1 MRKGDI
7 IQLKIDR
14 VAFGGQG
21 IARVDGLVVFVK
33 GAIPGDRVRALIYR
47 KKKAYAEAKMQEL
60 LDPSPDRIQAPC
72 PYFGICG
79 GCQWQHVKYERQLEY
94 KRGHVEEALS
104 HIGSL
109 SGIEVH
115 APIPSEKRF
124 AYRNKM
130 EFSFSDRPWLLHPPP
145 PPVSS
150 TGRALA
156 PLIFTPTLTLPRP
169 RGREL
174 SGNPPTRGGEFLER
188 LSLSREKPELGGGT
202 PLQISSARLSD
213 NPRNPSPLMGEVY
226 PPLAAPKAT
235 RGKGG
240 GEKDGEYSSAS
251 VFPPPLCPLPPG
263 EGETKELRTPSRG
276 DFALGLHVPGTFD
289 KIIDMEACL
298 LQQERG
304 NEILRE
310 VKHFAGKSG
319 LPPYGLKSHEGF
331 WRFLTLRHSAYLD
344 EWMVNLVTSEMRTEA
359 VLPLAQ
365 RLTALFPNVKTVV
378 NNITARRASIAV
390 GEKEVI
396 LSGAGTIQD
405 RIGPSSFQIS
415 ANSFFQTN
423 SLGAD
428 RLYGKVVEYAEL
440 RGRET
445 VLDLYSGTGTIPIF
459 LASSSRRVIGMEI
472 AESAVLDARKNCQE
486 NGIENCEFILGDI
499 RENLSLLKIQPE
511 VMIID
516 PPRAGMHQDVLSRV
530 LEIGAERIVY
540 VSCNPAT
547 LARDLGLM
555 QEQYHVSEI
564 QPVDM
569 FPHTYHIECV
579 AKLSRRR

>member
-1 MRKGDI
+1 
-7 IQLKIDR
+7 
-14 VAFGGQG
+14 
-21 IARVDGLVVFVK
+21 
-33 GAIPGDRVRALIYR
+33 
-47 KKKAYAEAKMQEL
+47 
-60 LDPSPDRIQAPC
+60 
-72 PYFGICG
+72 
-79 GCQWQHVKYERQLEY
+79 
-94 KRGHVEEALS
+94 
-104 HIGSL
+104 
-109 SGIEVH
+109 
-115 APIPSEKRF
+115 
-124 AYRNKM
+124 
-130 EFSFSDRPWLLHPPP
+130 
-145 PPVSS
+145 
-150 TGRALA
+150 
-156 PLIFTPTLTLPRP
+156 
-169 RGREL
+169 
-174 SGNPPTRGGEFLER
+174 
-188 LSLSREKPELGGGT
+188 
-202 PLQISSARLSD
+202 
-213 NPRNPSPLMGEVY
+213 
-226 PPLAAPKAT
+226 
-235 RGKGG
+235 
-240 GEKDGEYSSAS
+240 
-251 VFPPPLCPLPPG
+251 
-263 EGETKELRTPSRG
+263 
-276 DFALGLHVPGTFD
+276 
-289 KIIDMEACL
+289 MEACL

-378 NNITARRASIAV
+378 NNITARKASIAV

-511 VMIID
+511 VIIID

-547 LARDLGLM
+547 LARDLSLM
-555 QEQYHVSEI
+555 QKQYHVSEI

-569 FPHTYHIECV
+569 FPHTYHVESV
-579 AKLSRRR
+579 ARLIKRSSRITAVR